1 MYKSSQKLLSSTLL
15 FVLVALI
22 FALTTQGQSASAQV
36 SVQQAIDYWEQ
47 CKGILGY
54 DICKGM
60 TGVGEQVHL
69 LPVGTTQGVDY
80 WEQCKSGF
88 GIDTCKGMA
97 AIGEW
102 LGLIRAP

>member
-1 MYKSSQKLLSSTLL
+1 MRGIGALVLWASSIGIITIIPTSVQ
-15 FVLVALI
+15 
-22 FALTTQGQSASAQV
+22 TTNAQV

-60 TGVGEQVHL
+60 IGVGEQVHL
-69 LPVGTTQGVDY
+69 LPARSSEGVDY
-80 WEQCKSGF
+80 WEQCKSNF
-88 GIDTCKGMA
+88 GIDSCKEMA

-102 LGLIRAP
+102 LGLIRAPS

>member
-1 MYKSSQKLLSSTLL
+1 
-15 FVLVALI
+15 
-22 FALTTQGQSASAQV
+22 
-36 SVQQAIDYWEQ
+36 
-47 CKGILGY
+47 
-54 DICKGM
+54 M